1 MKLFDSLLLS
11 FNAAREFVLRG
22 RIGDRRT
29 GRVRQNYG
37 FASHPPI
44 GSKILTGEVDG
55 DPSKVRPIIIYNEA
69 VAPTDLTEGEVCVY
83 NSVSGNLIRLRRNGA
98 IWLQNANGLIALE
111 QNGDVS
117 IQGNL
122 VVQGNIDTPNEVTA
136 GDERITL
143 TGHTHLVSGNPI
155 SPPVEQ

>member
-1 MKLFDSLLLS
+1 M
-11 FNAAREFVLRG
+11 E
-22 RIGDRRT
+22 I
-29 GRVRQNYG
+29 
-37 FASHPPI
+37 
-44 GSKILTGEVDG
+44 
-55 DPSKVRPIIIYNEA
+55 PSKVRPIIIYNEA

-136 GDERITL
+136 GEQRITL